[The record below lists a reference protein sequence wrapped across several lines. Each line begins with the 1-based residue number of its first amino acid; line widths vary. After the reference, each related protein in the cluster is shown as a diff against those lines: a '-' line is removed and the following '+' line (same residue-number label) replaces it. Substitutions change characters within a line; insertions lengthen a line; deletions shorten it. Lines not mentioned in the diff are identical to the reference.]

1 MIAIVAHKRK
11 SLGAVSCMGG
21 SLTVPTAQSS
31 RIPPICGSTTVPD
44 DTLRLKG
51 GADPLGDDYA
61 TMRTAWLSGN
71 AGGSHSSPGR
81 PAVSLAGQPAA
92 ALPANAG
99 GSYSSP
105 GMPATSPSGHSASAL
120 QAKQKQT
127 RPPWFHGAKAR
138 SPAERAA
145 VGGARGRGGG
155 CRIVLSLSTNTTF
168 AAKSSFPPKGVT
180 EAYTRAGG
188 RYDGEQKRWVFP
200 LEKYEWVVEELGALK
215 RSGQVKLDEIPPKI
229 LEAFRAAAGEQPPP
243 LQILAAGASQDKDK
257 AGGEA
262 VDDAAVGEA
271 VDGECEEVLDKAARE
286 HGELQAVPAELREAL
301 MPFQREGVLFGL
313 ARGGRVLIGDEMG
326 LGKTLQ
332 AIAIAAAFADEWPLL
347 VVCPS
352 SMRGM
357 WEQELLKWLP
367 SLSPHDVNVVYTG
380 RDELSA
386 AAKVSIIS
394 YDLFAKM
401 KAAIDECAPPLA
413 PQPPPCWAWLG

>member
-262 VDDAAVGEA
+262 VDDAAVALERLGGLLRGDGPPGAEPAPRVGWSSPRGAVGDTAARGRSRAGVVVGPGEA
-271 VDGECEEVLDKAARE
+271 FGDLAALEGRA
-286 HGELQAVPAELREAL
+286 QARRPA
-301 MPFQREGVLFGL
+301 
-313 ARGGRVLIGDEMG
+313 
-326 LGKTLQ
+326 
-332 AIAIAAAFADEWPLL
+332 
-347 VVCPS
+347 
-352 SMRGM
+352 
-357 WEQELLKWLP
+357 
-367 SLSPHDVNVVYTG
+367 
-380 RDELSA
+380 
-386 AAKVSIIS
+386 
-394 YDLFAKM
+394 
-401 KAAIDECAPPLA
+401 
-413 PQPPPCWAWLG
+413 